1 MSEHVFLALDYGAE
15 SGRGILVTLAD
26 GKASLEE
33 IHRFPNRPVRMGRT
47 LHWDWPFLVA
57 EMKHCLSLCA
67 QRGVTP
73 AAIGVDTWG
82 VDFGL
87 LAGDGTLLGNPVHYR
102 DGRTEGI
109 AAKAQQRMPI
119 GQLFEHTALQFMP
132 INTLFQLHAMQ
143 LADSPLLKLADTL
156 LMVPDLLNYELTGL
170 KRCELSEAHTGQF
183 VGLDRRWS
191 QPVLDAFDLP
201 AGILPELIE
210 PGTVL
215 GELAG
220 AVCDETRLPSVPVA
234 AVAAHDTGAAVAAIP
249 AEGDN
254 WAYLSCGT
262 WSIMGAMV
270 DAPIATPEC
279 FASGFGHE
287 ATYGGWY
294 LCRNIL
300 GLWLVQELKRKW
312 DTPADPWDY
321 DRITAAA
328 TEADS
333 GPLVN
338 VDDPSL
344 LAPADMEA
352 ALTDVIARAGEPTPE
367 SRGQLVRAVLESL
380 ALQYA
385 RGLDTIAQIKGRRP
399 DRLYIVGG
407 GIKNRLLCQLT
418 ADACGLP
425 VHAGADQCTALGNA
439 LGQALA
445 LGVLK
450 SPADIRAV
458 MRASTETA
466 IYEPRDP
473 AGWEDRRARYA
484 EIQAA
489 GK

>member
-67 QRGVTP
+67 ERGVTP

-87 LAGDGTLLGNPVHYR
+87 LTADGTLLGNPVHYR
-102 DGRTEGI
+102 DSRTEGI
-109 AAKAQQRMPI
+109 ATKAEKIMPI
-119 GQLFEHTALQFMP
+119 ARLFEHTALQFMP

-156 LMVPDLLNYELTGL
+156 LMVPDLLNHELTGL

-183 VGLDRRWS
+183 VGLDRQWS

-201 AGILPELIE
+201 ADILPDLIE

-279 FASGFGHE
+279 YASGFGHE

-300 GLWLVQELKRKW
+300 GLWLIQELKRKW
-312 DTPADPWDY
+312 DTQEDPWDY
-321 DRITAAA
+321 VRMTSAAA
-328 TEADS
+328 DASDGALLNVAD
-333 GPLVN
+333 
-338 VDDPSL
+338 DSL
-344 LAPADMEA
+344 LAPPDMEE
-352 ALTDVIARAGEPTPE
+352 ALLGLISQAGQPKPE
-367 SRGQLVRAVLESL
+367 SRGQLVRCVLESL
-380 ALQYA
+380 ALEYNLRLEMVAELQ
-385 RGLDTIAQIKGRRP
+385 GKKP
-399 DRLYIVGG
+399 DALYMVGG
-407 GIKNRLLCQLT
+407 GIHNKLLCQLT
-418 ADACGLP
+418 ANACNLP
-425 VHAGADQCTALGNA
+425 VYAGADQCTSMGNA

-445 LGVLK
+445 LGVLD
-450 SPADIRAV
+450 SRQEIRQVMRESFEVTLYEPAD
-458 MRASTETA
+458 
-466 IYEPRDP
+466 
-473 AGWEDRRARYA
+473 
-484 EIQAA
+484 Q
-489 GK
+489 GKWDDKRSKYMDVSG